1 MTREQV
7 KTFLPEYAD
16 KLELME
22 YQCIANLNTSYSP
35 SAGRL
40 FDAVSALLG
49 IAPERISYEGQAAI
63 RLEAAARKETAGES
77 GFVPYVGQE
86 KEGVFMI
93 DWTPLFGDCSMMRRL
108 TARGFHESVA
118 DAALSMVEF
127 ALAKR
132 EGSLKNPPVI
142 LTGGVFQNRL
152 LTELVTARLASRGME
167 VFIPRKVPP
176 NDGGISVGQALWS
189 GLQFRISGVNYTV

>member
-1 MTREQV
+1 
-7 KTFLPEYAD
+7 
-16 KLELME
+16 
-22 YQCIANLNTSYSP
+22 
-35 SAGRL
+35 
-40 FDAVSALLG
+40 
-49 IAPERISYEGQAAI
+49 
-63 RLEAAARKETAGES
+63 
-77 GFVPYVGQE
+77 
-86 KEGVFMI
+86 MI

-118 DAALSMVEF
+118 NAALSMVEF